1 MMLILGSLIIL
12 ICVYKKTISN
22 KTLNAAIAIWSII
35 TVSILIFRPVINR
48 NTKIAVYQENLT
60 PFLNDLDSN
69 EKIYLVSVNDN
80 FVYKTKKLHTVNT
93 NDSVILMYHDTIKPN
108 VIRTYEQN
116 SKLWYILT
124 LNKNNKLIKTELFLN
139 YE

>member
-1 MMLILGSLIIL
+1 MVILGLIIIL

-35 TVSILIFRPVINR
+35 TVSILIFRPIINR
-48 NTKIAVYQENLT
+48 NTKIVVYKENLS
-60 PFLNDLDSN
+60 PFLNELDTN
-69 EKIYLVSVNDN
+69 EKFYLVSVNDK
-80 FVYKTKKLHTVNT
+80 FYYKTKKLHTVNP
-93 NDSVILMYHDTIKPN
+93 NDSVIFMYHDTIKPN
-108 VIRTYEQN
+108 VIRSYEQN
-116 SKLWYILT
+116 SNLWYALT